1 MKRPN
6 PLHPDLMTPAERRS
20 ELAAILALG
29 LVRLRCPQSSDLSA
43 PSGDSSLP
51 FRLDQSGTAGAK
63 HRRTT

>member
-29 LVRLRCPQSSDLSA
+29 VVRLLCPQSSDQSVA
-43 PSGDSSLP
+43 DGDSSLH
-51 FRLDQSGTAGAK
+51 FHTDQSGTAGAK
-63 HRRTT
+63 HRRAA